1 MGLLLLIFL
10 FVLETAILVWTL
22 KTRNRHREEKSI
34 INLGVMILITILLL
48 TNVLEWSFRYVPL
61 MIYMVVLS
69 GVSVY
74 TLLKRGNKAFVLKRS
89 VFTYLSKCILI
100 VMVTSL
106 AILFPQYSLI
116 EVTGTYDVVTEKNTW
131 IDDSRV
137 EMFSKNDENRALTVD
152 FWYPNSEGEKF
163 PLIVFSHGAF
173 GFSGSNYSTFAE
185 LASQGY
191 IVASISHTYQ
201 AFFTKDT
208 SGKMTLVDTD
218 FINNAVEINAKHD
231 TRNDEKTYS
240 ITSEWMKL
248 RTDDE
253 NFVIETILEAC
264 KIAKDDSL
272 FSSIDTTK
280 IGLMGHSLG
289 GATSAQMGRLRD
301 DIDAVIILD
310 GTMLGEEIDFV
321 DHAVVLN
328 DEPYPVPLLNIYAQ
342 DHYENAKTF
351 VGDSYNNF
359 YASENAIEAYETV
372 FSGAGHLNFTDLPI
386 FSPALAKMLGVG
398 EVDERIC
405 LETMNTVILEFFNAY
420 LKNESNPIIAKE
432 Y

>member
-1 MGLLLLIFL
+1 
-10 FVLETAILVWTL
+10 
-22 KTRNRHREEKSI
+22 
-34 INLGVMILITILLL
+34 
-48 TNVLEWSFRYVPL
+48 
-61 MIYMVVLS
+61 
-69 GVSVY
+69 
-74 TLLKRGNKAFVLKRS
+74 
-89 VFTYLSKCILI
+89 
-100 VMVTSL
+100 
-106 AILFPQYSLI
+106 
-116 EVTGTYDVVTEKNTW
+116 
-131 IDDSRV
+131 
-137 EMFSKNDENRALTVD
+137 
-152 FWYPNSEGEKF
+152 
-163 PLIVFSHGAF
+163 
-173 GFSGSNYSTFAE
+173 
-185 LASQGY
+185 
-191 IVASISHTYQ
+191 
-201 AFFTKDT
+201 
-208 SGKMTLVDTD
+208 MTLVDTD